1 MSGAQEEDPSIFGM
15 IRQSRRHRRSWR
27 TSELPSIAVLARY
40 RRRSKRYRPRSIDR
54 RLGRSAS
61 SRGPIP
67 IVSSDWAPPGRGEI
81 RRRARVRCHPHRA
94 GSRCGRPGPTRGAG
108 FHGGDH
114 RRAGR
119 RALAQ
124 GGKALDPDPRRISGA
139 GPLPG
144 RTHHRPTSRQAPVFG
159 SSWPRPRKSLSNGPA
174 PYRSVVRPEPWVA
187 LTTRVATASSLPCGS
202 LCDPARC
209 RPSPRRTASHKS
221 VASVR

>member
-1 MSGAQEEDPSIFGM
+1 MSGAQEEDLSIFGM
-15 IRQSRRHRRSWR
+15 IRQSRRHRRSRR
-27 TSELPSIAVLARY
+27 TSELPSVAVLARY
-40 RRRSKRYRPRSIDR
+40 RRWSKRYRPQSIDR

-81 RRRARVRCHPHRA
+81 RRRARVRCRPHRA
-94 GSRCGRPGPTRGAG
+94 GSRCGRPGPARGAG

-124 GGKALDPDPRRISGA
+124 GGKALDPDPRRPKSRPP
-139 GPLPG
+139 PL
-144 RTHHRPTSRQAPVFG
+144 RLRSLG

-174 PYRSVVRPEPWVA
+174 PYRSVIRPEPWVA
-187 LTTRVATASSLPCGS
+187 LTTRVATASSLPFGS

>member
-67 IVSSDWAPPGRGEI
+67 LVSSDWAPRAPGEI
-81 RRRARVRCHPHRA
+81 RRRARVRYRPHRA

-114 RRAGR
+114 RQAGR

-144 RTHHRPTSRQAPVFG
+144 RTHQRPTSRPPPF
-159 SSWPRPRKSLSNGPA
+159 RLRSLVPHGRDRA
-174 PYRSVVRPEPWVA
+174 E
-187 LTTRVATASSLPCGS
+187 AS
-202 LCDPARC
+202 
-209 RPSPRRTASHKS
+209 RTARPHSDPLSALSHGLPS
-221 VASVR
+221 RQGSRSHRPCPSAASATLRDADRVHGGRRVIKA